1 MQLPTYWQLLYKG
14 HKMNHISFK
23 IFGKWTILVG
33 LNAILSIMLAL
44 DILISTHQIMG
55 VIMGIFTFIIIYSA
69 IDLTLYKRQLE
80 EWRRSLI
87 IGVILKALLQFVF
100 VVELIAGILATGA
113 VQAIYPYAVS
123 LSYIDEFFRTY
134 LTVMIDGILLSFVA
148 GLITV
153 IVKYIRKRF
162 RKRSQERMA

>member
-1 MQLPTYWQLLYKG
+1 
-14 HKMNHISFK
+14 MNNISFK

-33 LNAILSIMLAL
+33 LNAILSIMFAL
-44 DILISTHQIMG
+44 DTLKSTSQIMG
-55 VIMGIFTFIIIYSA
+55 VVMGIFTFIIIYSA
-69 IDLTLYKRQLE
+69 IDLMLYEHQLE
-80 EWRRSLI
+80 EWRQSLI

-113 VQAIYPYAVS
+113 VHAIYPSANN

-162 RKRSQERMA
+162 RKRSQEKMA